1 MAKVQLGITAI
12 NCGKFFRG
20 IISVVK
26 DGCSEIKYEWVCT
39 DPFKK
44 NPGLNF
50 YYNGNLVFRLENE
63 VTPKFEEGLTSWQK
77 AILSFKRNIYNII
90 VYSKRENKQ
99 YVSLNEEIEFKEKLL
114 DALVS

>member
-20 IISVVK
+20 ILSITEE
-26 DGCSEIKYEWVCT
+26 GCSEIKYEWVCA

-50 YYNGNLVFRLENE
+50 YLDGNMVFRLENE
-63 VTPKFEEGLTSWQK
+63 VTPEFKAGLTSWQR
-77 AILSFKRNIYNII
+77 AIISFKSNIYELI
-90 VYSKRENKQ
+90 VRSKKENKQ
-99 YVSLNEEIEFKEKLL
+99 YISLNEEIDFEESLL
-114 DALVS
+114 DALAS